1 MYGGVQMM
9 RATRTVGLACGLA
22 ALCGFALA
30 TPVAAHESREVAPG
44 ITLEVG
50 FLAEPAFAGE
60 QNGLL
65 VEVLNADDVGIDGLS
80 DALQAEVGYGDQTM
94 ELPLTPIFNN
104 PGHYRSV
111 FFPTVDGDYSFH
123 ISGEIEGTTFDETFT
138 SSPEGF
144 DAVIAKEPFEFPK
157 AAANAR
163 TVGFPLAAGLA
174 ALVLGGAGLTFGLR
188 RNRRG

>member
-1 MYGGVQMM
+1 MYGGVQTM

-123 ISGEIEGTTFDETFT
+123 ISGEIEGTTFD
-138 SSPEGF
+138 
-144 DAVIAKEPFEFPK
+144 AVIAKEPFEFPK